1 MRQKKRELHELPY
14 TETVKSGTMTLASDW
29 CSYGEDRVS
38 MDSLKSSVRVAQTQ
52 TEKSIS
58 LLTQFLFCLFA
69 NVDYR

>member
-1 MRQKKRELHELPY
+1 
-14 TETVKSGTMTLASDW
+14 MTLASDW